1 MGKESWYWM
10 FEEESRHKYVVLAN
24 EQVNLRSL
32 VELPGSGKILFEIWV
47 HKFEA
52 SSIACKTS

>member
-1 MGKESWYWM
+1 M